1 VNPAQKKERDE
12 VTEHELFRF
21 LGGDVLARRITG
33 ALIRDGYL
41 TSVELLREGYGLYG
55 PDGLNDIRLIGGKA
69 IDRIAEKT
77 GVPW

>member
-1 VNPAQKKERDE
+1 MNPAQKKEQDE

-33 ALIRDGYL
+33 ALVRWGCID
-41 TSVELLREGYGLYG
+41 TVEQLREEYGLYG

-69 IDRIAEKT
+69 IDRIAEKLGART
-77 GVPW
+77 

>member
-1 VNPAQKKERDE
+1 MNPAQKKEQDE

-33 ALIRDGYL
+33 ALLRDGYL
-41 TSVELLREGYGLYG
+41 TSVELLREEWGK
-55 PDGLNDIRLIGGKA
+55 DGHGFVLDVRLIGGKA
-69 IDRIAEKT
+69 VDRIAEKM

>member
-1 VNPAQKKERDE
+1 MNPAQEKEHDE
-12 VTEHELFRF
+12 VTEHELFWF

-41 TSVELLREGYGLYG
+41 TSVELLRAEWGK
-55 PDGLNDIRLIGGKA
+55 DGHGFVLDVRLIGGKA
-69 IDRIAEKT
+69 VDRIAEKT

>member
-1 VNPAQKKERDE
+1 VNPAQKKEQDE

-33 ALIRDGYL
+33 ALLRDGYL
-41 TSVELLREGYGLYG
+41 TSVELLREEWGK
-55 PDGLNDIRLIGGKA
+55 DGHGFVLDVRLIGGKA
-69 IDRIAEKT
+69 VDRIAEKM